1 MSNKARLAKFMIIFG
16 YFMVA
21 VYLGLGVLL
30 FIPRFYPYIPSN
42 IKFVFA
48 FFFMA
53 YGLFRLVRM
62 ISKKKEPEN
71 D

>member
-1 MSNKARLAKFMIIFG
+1 MFNKLWLTKFMVVFG

-21 VYLGLGVLL
+21 VYLALGVLL

-48 FFFMA
+48 IFFIA
-53 YGLFRLVRM
+53 YGLFRLVRI
-62 ISKKKEPEN
+62 ISKKREPEKE
-71 D
+71 